1 MADTSGNLQE
11 RDINGHAFAVG
22 DYVNV
27 RCLVASITPSPANG
41 LGGAAD
47 SINCTAETP
56 GNIGEFHNVNFSV
69 SPTQCRKAGNS
80 SQA

>member
-11 RDINGHAFAVG
+11 RDINGHAFVAG

-27 RCLVASITPSPANG
+27 RCLVASITPNPANG

-56 GNIGEFHNVNFSV
+56 
-69 SPTQCRKAGNS
+69 
-80 SQA
+80 